1 MNRKLAVAF
10 IIILIGMLGLSFKVQ
25 RVEASG
31 TIYIRADGSI
41 DPPTAPI
48 QRDGDA
54 YSLTGNITSDADGI
68 VVEKSNIVIDGY
80 GYALQGS
87 INGNGFRLSNVTGV
101 VIRNAKI
108 VGFSLGITI
117 GWADSNITMTD
128 NVITGNNYGIY
139 INSAWNNTI
148 KNNVITYN
156 HYQGV
161 DINHAYDKPGN
172 IVESNLIANNDFE
185 GIYIY
190 DTTMNAI
197 VMNNTVMNNLNGIF
211 LDGAR
216 GFGDPGNNL
225 IIHNIVMNN
234 TLGIRSELSEGNKI
248 YNNNIINNTVQVQSD
263 LSTNTWDD
271 GYKGNYWSDYQTKY
285 HNATQ
290 TGDTWDTP
298 YVINASNSDNH
309 PLAYQSVIPEFPSFL
324 ILTMFMMATLATAI
338 FYKRRKD
345 AA

>member
-1 MNRKLAVAF
+1 
-10 IIILIGMLGLSFKVQ
+10 MLTLSFYAHPVKAQ
-25 RVEASG
+25 LG

-48 QRDGDA
+48 STVDNVTYVLA
-54 YSLTGNITSDADGI
+54 GNITTDADGI
-68 VVEKSNIVIDGY
+68 VVERSNIVIDGY
-80 GYALQGS
+80 GYVLQGS
-87 INGNGFRLSNVTGV
+87 IGGNGFRLSNVTGV

-108 VGFSLGITI
+108 VGFNLGITI
-117 GWADSNITMTD
+117 GWADNNITMTD
-128 NVITGNNYGIY
+128 NVITGNNFGIY

-148 KNNVITYN
+148 NNNVITYN
-156 HYQGV
+156 HHQGV

-190 DTTMNAI
+190 DTTMNSI
-197 VMNNTVMNNLNGIF
+197 VMNNTVTNNLNGIF
-211 LDGAR
+211 LDDAR

-234 TLGIRSELSEGNKI
+234 TVGIKSELSEGNKI
-248 YNNNIINNTVQVQSD
+248 YDNDIVDNIVQAQSD

-285 HNATQ
+285 PNATP
-290 TGDTWDTP
+290 TGDTWDTS

-309 PLAYQSVIPEFPSFL
+309 PLAYPSVIPEFPSFL
-324 ILTMFMMATLATAI
+324 ILPLFLIATLLAVAVS
-338 FYKRRKD
+338 RKKGKGLCGFLSCRVVT
-345 AA
+345 